1 MNHSINSLVQELETK
16 AVSVWVKKR
25 QTDNAINSKISKK
38 EKQIKYVIYLCI

>member
-16 AVSVWVKKR
+16 AVSVW